1 MNGIKLNLILTM
13 AGTYARFTKEGYKI
27 PKYLLPWGSTTIITE
42 LLNEFTKT
50 NIIDNI
56 FLIANREDMDYAPH
70 LQKTL
75 KHFNIPKEN
84 LVYIDTTAGQAETAA
99 IAIKKFKTKLKDDPF
114 LIHNIDTL
122 LYNRDFN
129 QIKKSLEKNDGYI
142 DIFESSNPAYCYLLS
157 NDANEVYEIA
167 EKILISDMASSGL
180 YGFTNSK
187 IFLDNFDNEIFIS
200 EIYKKIIKSG
210 KILSGILYDE
220 SSTVV
225 LGTPVEYVN
234 KTNLLIK

>member
-13 AGTYARFTKEGYKI
+13 AGTYSRFIEGGYKI

-56 FLIANREDMDYAPH
+56 FLIANKADINYAPH

-75 KHFNIPKEN
+75 KYFNIPKEN
-84 LVYIDTTAGQAETAA
+84 LIYVDNTGGQAETAA
-99 IAIKKFKTKLKDDPF
+99 IAIKKFKIKLKDDPF

-122 LYNRDFN
+122 LYKRDFN
-129 QIKKSLEKNDGYI
+129 QIKSILEEKDGYI

-157 NDANEVYEIA
+157 NQFNEVYEIA

-180 YGFTNSK
+180 YGFANSK
-187 IFLDNFDNEIFIS
+187 IFLENFEDEIFIS
-200 EIYKKIIKSG
+200 EIYKKIIKFG
-210 KILSGILYDE
+210 KISSGTLYDE